1 MNRNRLKYI
10 SKSIMHATV
19 SIMCYGFAVRQEEDS
34 LAHYRVATYV
44 RYVHL
49 QDDTPWAKCILAVLP
64 LS

>member
-1 MNRNRLKYI
+1 
-10 SKSIMHATV
+10 MHATV